1 MSLRISNMSTKFPK
15 KALRVPKLKN
25 LLLATT
31 IATGTLFGVAKYD
44 NYQYN
49 KDPVV
54 YTVKSMSNECIAND
68 TFYSAG
74 QILENTQENVSN
86 PFTPHTP
93 KEKAT
98 ARLELFVNKLGNN
111 INNIFTALILQL
123 AGLAAVHQKEKF
135 DEELD
140 KILNILE
147 NSQ

>member
-1 MSLRISNMSTKFPK
+1 MNLRISNMSTKFPK

-54 YTVKSMSNECIAND
+54 YSMKSLSNDLIAND

-74 QILENTQENVSN
+74 QIVENTQENVSN

-93 KEKAT
+93 KEKAI
-98 ARLELFVNKLGNN
+98 ARLELFANKLGSN
-111 INNIFTALILQL
+111 INNICTALIFQL
-123 AGLAAVHQKEKF
+123 LGLAALNQKEKL
-135 DEELD
+135 DEEVD
-140 KILNILE
+140 KILNKLE

>member
-1 MSLRISNMSTKFPK
+1 MNLRISNMSTKFPK

-31 IATGTLFGVAKYD
+31 IATGTLLGVAKYD
-44 NYQYN
+44 TYQYN
-49 KDPVV
+49 KNPIL
-54 YTVKSMSNECIAND
+54 YTVKSLSNEFTVND
-68 TFYSAG
+68 TFYSMG
-74 QILENTQENVSN
+74 QIVENTQENVSN

-93 KEKAT
+93 KEKAI
-98 ARLELFVNKLGNN
+98 ARLKLFVNKLGLNSN
-111 INNIFTALILQL
+111 KISYAFILQL
-123 AGLAAVHQKEKF
+123 LGLTAVHQKEKF

>member
-1 MSLRISNMSTKFPK
+1 MNLRISNMSTKFPQ

-44 NYQYN
+44 DYQYK
-49 KDPVV
+49 KDPAA
-54 YTVKSMSNECIAND
+54 YSKKSLSNELIAND

-98 ARLELFVNKLGNN
+98 ARLELFANKLGSNSNN
-111 INNIFTALILQL
+111 ICTALIFQL
-123 AGLAAVHQKEKF
+123 LGLAALNQKEKF

-140 KILNILE
+140 KFLNNSE